1 MWTSPFSS
9 KIKIRNS
16 YSNLPEQIVMTTET
30 HFIPE
35 HIISFSFKRFVG
47 TEGKRLSHYQLLAW
61 NFLARTRYNFPIVN
75 FLQFYNWTHA
85 WRFVSL
91 FEADVPML
99 HKFNSFSQNQ
109 FQIHNNSVHVLENK
123 SIFCIIFFDI
133 NLLIE
138 NDNKSL
144 YVVTK
149 IRLRNIS
156 IYFILNEI
164 HSTQNATALKTKK
177 ERKGRTTRK
186 RRWQKC
192 IRKMI
197 RKSPKVK
204 SASEL

>member
-16 YSNLPEQIVMTTET
+16 YSNLPEQIVTTTET
-30 HFIPE
+30 YFIPE

-149 IRLRNIS
+149 VRLRNIS
-156 IYFILNEI
+156 IYFLKMRFIP
-164 HSTQNATALKTKK
+164 HKTQQPWKKKKK
-177 ERKGRTTRK
+177 EKEEQQEKEGDT
-186 RRWQKC
+186 
-192 IRKMI
+192 
-197 RKSPKVK
+197 SV
-204 SASEL
+204 